1 MSTIDEVLKK
11 NAEFALNYDPAL
23 ISPRPQK
30 HLAVLACMDTRITLA
45 ALGLKP
51 QDALRPKEEQYK
63 KLVAG
68 KDLSDDELIR
78 IMAANPEI
86 IQRPLVV
93 KGKKAVLARPV
104 ERLKDL
110 GV

>member
-1 MSTIDEVLKK
+1 MNYLEHPLSADELRKI
-11 NAEFALNYDPAL
+11 LR
-23 ISPRPQK
+23 SG
-30 HLAVLACMDTRITLA
+30 
-45 ALGLKP
+45 GLKP
-51 QDALRPKEEQYK
+51 MDVMRTKEDKFK

-93 KGKKAVLARPV
+93 RGKKAVLARPV
-104 ERLKDL
+104 ERLKNL

>member
-1 MSTIDEVLKK
+1 LTALEEGGSRKHPSSTYRD
-11 NAEFALNYDPAL
+11 
-23 ISPRPQK
+23 
-30 HLAVLACMDTRITLA
+30 
-45 ALGLKP
+45 GLKP
-51 QDALRPKEEQYK
+51 SEVLRTKEEKYK

-78 IMAANPEI
+78 LMAANPEI

-93 KGKKAVLARPV
+93 RGKKSVLARPV
-104 ERLKDL
+104 DRLEKL

>member
-1 MSTIDEVLKK
+1 MTGKGVEFEAVDYTRQPLSANQLKNVLRT
-11 NAEFALNYDPAL
+11 A
-23 ISPRPQK
+23 
-30 HLAVLACMDTRITLA
+30 
-45 ALGLKP
+45 GLKP
-51 QDALRPKEEQYK
+51 VDAMRTKEDAYK

-68 KDLSDDELIR
+68 KNLDDDQLIALMVKHPEL
-78 IMAANPEI
+78 

-93 KGKKAVLARPV
+93 RGSKAVLARPV